1 MQRRQQ
7 IIVKTLTNL
16 CRLLSNYE
24 TLKPSVCVCVKRLS
38 LFKNNGKTY
47 FILSTVPGNI
57 RKAVAE
63 RYVIYSNVALPA
75 GSASSLNN
83 DHKVLVCT
91 NINRRLFP
99 VVTLWR
105 TRKTKFATTT
115 ARKLAESSYL
125 STFVHIYC

>member
-16 CRLLSNYE
+16 CRPLCNYQI
-24 TLKPSVCVCVKRLS
+24 LKLFVCVCIKRLS

-63 RYVIYSNVALPA
+63 SYVIYSNVALPA
-75 GSASSLNN
+75 RATNSLDN
-83 DHKVLVCT
+83 DHKVFVCT

-99 VVTLWR
+99 LVTLWR
-105 TRKTKFATTT
+105 TRRT
-115 ARKLAESSYL
+115 
-125 STFVHIYC
+125 